1 MFEII
6 LRDPEPTSDNPFK
19 ISFFDYEEPVPTSKT
34 IFVMW
39 ICEEGE

>member
-6 LRDPEPTSDNPFK
+6 LRDPEATSDNPFK
-19 ISFFDYEEPVPTSKT
+19 INFLDAEAPVVSKT

-39 ICEEGE
+39 MWDDEE